1 MICLFLFLDS
11 TIDTKFFPDT
21 IIDETN
27 LEFLFSNYIRAGKY
41 DEIKSLLEKEREKL
55 LNTVYTFHVTFVKKY
70 HDIDIEDDEDEGEA
84 TLEISPLHLAVI
96 SKQERS
102 LKAILEESITSSTP
116 GSGAQ
121 NSPSINVNQIFGAKV
136 NVKYPSSNVTLYQD
150 GDRMLDGMNILH
162 LAAKYYPKGLEIL
175 SHFSRTYPGLF
186 KLLKE
191 LLLERDNQIQ
201 NTPLHV
207 ASASSNIDA
216 LR

>member
-70 HDIDIEDDEDEGEA
+70 HDIDIED
-84 TLEISPLHLAVI
+84 
-96 SKQERS
+96 
-102 LKAILEESITSSTP
+102 KAILEESITSSTP

-136 NVKYPSSNVTLYQD
+136 KVTYPSSNVTLYQD
-150 GDRMLDGMNILH
+150 GDRMLDGMNILQ